1 LQGRY
6 LYIDDGPYLP
16 SLEHLISYY
25 MHFSDGLPV
34 KLSHIVEP
42 IPKPPVP
49 VPSTMLKNMKQKSF
63 DSVSPTKAALS
74 QPSTSCLQ
82 ENIPPKESPN
92 KSSNSIFNSL
102 FRKKKHSLPTSLSK
116 EEKLPET
123 VVLTE
128 NFNKSLSFSTDFL
141 NNNHNTLVP
150 LPTNNGESYDVP
162 KRTVSMQQEG
172 VPYFTESD
180 KNLWNNTMK
189 DNLIEEIYFVDP
201 PKQTDRQEWNQ
212 LDPELYDTQKNLMK
226 DINQQAGANYYV
238 SKEDLKLDREIG
250 SGEFANVLRGILRLS
265 NGRKIWVAVKTLN
278 KERNQEN
285 LPEFLREASVM
296 IKLDNPFIVKLIGI
310 TRGPP
315 LGLVQE
321 LLLLGSL
328 QSYLVD
334 RKDEIENKDID
345 VWASQIAQ
353 GMEYLES
360 KRFVH
365 RDLAARNILL
375 ASKDHC
381 KISDFG
387 LSRAIGVDNDFYQSS
402 TGGKW

>member
-1 LQGRY
+1 
-6 LYIDDGPYLP
+6 
-16 SLEHLISYY
+16 
-25 MHFSDGLPV
+25 
-34 KLSHIVEP
+34 
-42 IPKPPVP
+42 
-49 VPSTMLKNMKQKSF
+49 
-63 DSVSPTKAALS
+63 
-74 QPSTSCLQ
+74 
-82 ENIPPKESPN
+82 
-92 KSSNSIFNSL
+92 
-102 FRKKKHSLPTSLSK
+102 
-116 EEKLPET
+116 LPET